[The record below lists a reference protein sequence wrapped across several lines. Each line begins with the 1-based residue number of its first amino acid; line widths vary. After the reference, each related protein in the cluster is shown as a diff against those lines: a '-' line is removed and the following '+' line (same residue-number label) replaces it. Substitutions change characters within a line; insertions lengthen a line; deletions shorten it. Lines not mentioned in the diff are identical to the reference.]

1 MTIQR
6 LNHLR
11 AIMDAHELDAVALV
25 PGPNLRYLT
34 GGVHYMLERP
44 IVWLLPINGEP
55 VAVIPQLEVPLFS
68 RHRLPATL
76 YPWTDKEGFADAFE
90 AALTTLNLSG
100 KTIGVEGGRM
110 RFFEGEILRRYA
122 PEARVVQADE
132 HLAALRLIK
141 DDEEIQALCQ
151 AVAISEQ
158 ALTQTLAEIKIGQ
171 SEREIAARLE
181 SHLRALG
188 AEGFAFET
196 ILHSGANTALP
207 HTGPLDYRLQSGDA
221 LLIDFGATYQGY
233 CADITRTVF
242 WEEPTAAF
250 RQFYEAVR
258 QANEA
263 GRAAAKPGNTAG
275 AVDRA
280 AQAVLIQ
287 AGYETLIRHRTGH
300 GLGLEAHESPYLVDG
315 NEQVLE
321 PGMIITVEPGI
332 YEMGIL
338 GVRIEDDLLITAE
351 GAESLTCFPRE
362 LQVIAHP
369 V

>member
-34 GGVHYMLERP
+34 GGVHYMLEHP

-76 YPWTDKEGFADAFE
+76 YPWTDKEGFADASQ

-110 RFFEGEILRRYA
+110 RFFGGNPPSICA
-122 PEARVVQADE
+122 EARVVQADE

-171 SEREIAARLE
+171 SEREIAARL
-181 SHLRALG
+181 
-188 AEGFAFET
+188 
-196 ILHSGANTALP
+196 N
-207 HTGPLDYRLQSGDA
+207 
-221 LLIDFGATYQGY
+221 LI
-233 CADITRTVF
+233 C
-242 WEEPTAAF
+242 
-250 RQFYEAVR
+250 
-258 QANEA
+258 
-263 GRAAAKPGNTAG
+263 
-275 AVDRA
+275 
-280 AQAVLIQ
+280 
-287 AGYETLIRHRTGH
+287 GH
-300 GLGLEAHESPYLVDG
+300 
-315 NEQVLE
+315 
-321 PGMIITVEPGI
+321 
-332 YEMGIL
+332 
-338 GVRIEDDLLITAE
+338 
-351 GAESLTCFPRE
+351 
-362 LQVIAHP
+362 
-369 V
+369 